1 MVAMLKYMKTLNGL
15 GITIT
20 LFRMNCTREKI
31 QEAIYELNLQRKV
44 SPEDVRAVILYLD
57 MNSKI
62 NNNK

>member
-1 MVAMLKYMKTLNGL
+1 
-15 GITIT
+15 
-20 LFRMNCTREKI
+20 MNCTREKI